1 MAESFTKRAFPD
13 RSFTDRIGEI
23 INSETLAPTEKRD
36 ALQQLCAMMK
46 MEIEENQ
53 KTLAANQSLIHSY
66 DEEIAENERK
76 LAGLT
81 EIVDKFG
88 RITGQSE

>member
-1 MAESFTKRAFPD
+1 MKQSFGE
-13 RSFTDRIGEI
+13 RINEI
-23 INSETLAPTEKRD
+23 VHSETLAPDAKRA
-36 ALQQLCAMMK
+36 ALEQLCALMK

-66 DEEIAENERK
+66 DEEIAENDRK
-76 LAGLT
+76 LADLT

-88 RITGQSE
+88 RITGESE

>member
-1 MAESFTKRAFPD
+1 MKQSSDDQSFVE
-13 RSFTDRIGEI
+13 RINEI
-23 INSETLAPTEKRD
+23 VHSDTLAPAEKRA
-36 ALQQLCAMMK
+36 ALEQLCTMMK

-76 LAGLT
+76 LADLT

-88 RITGQSE
+88 RITGHSE